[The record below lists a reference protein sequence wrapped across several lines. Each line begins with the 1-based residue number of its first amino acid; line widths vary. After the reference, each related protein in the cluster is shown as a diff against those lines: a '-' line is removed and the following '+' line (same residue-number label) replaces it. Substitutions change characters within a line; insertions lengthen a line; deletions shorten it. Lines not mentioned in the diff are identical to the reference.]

1 MDAPAPTGQIH
12 FQRFRKDGDLILR
25 GGGLQLESSGKWPQN
40 HVMYMERSVW
50 GVGIWIKSSLR
61 NWVHR
66 GAHRCVH
73 SDVGWRWAHWTLIQ
87 TGFSWPWKWVDDWRS
102 STCRYFLESRTRVF
116 NFYKNC
122 MEVIMGGTSQM
133 IEWGNTYC
141 TLSII
146 VDHVKPIQRFTPG
159 CRKWVIRFFNF
170 LRPAIRKW
178 LYWLLTFDAHRIKVL
193 KTGLDSPVWPIRA

>member
-1 MDAPAPTGQIH
+1 MISGRVWMLQLRLGRSIFRGLEMTGS
-12 FQRFRKDGDLILR
+12 LILR
-25 GGGLQLESSGKWPQN
+25 GGGLQLESSGKWNDGIASCGPQN

-87 TGFSWPWKWVDDWRS
+87 TCFSWPWKWVDDWRS
-102 STCRYFLESRTRVF
+102 STCHYFLESRTRVF

-133 IEWGNTYC
+133 IEWGNTIVLC
-141 TLSII
+141 KLLLIMLNLSKGSRQ
-146 VDHVKPIQRFTPG
+146 VVGSGWYVF
-159 CRKWVIRFFNF
+159 
-170 LRPAIRKW
+170 
-178 LYWLLTFDAHRIKVL
+178 
-193 KTGLDSPVWPIRA
+193 